1 MTWEI
6 AVGIFALIAAFIP
19 ILNVVVKVNKTL
31 CSLEIVVKQIQ
42 ECIEEQ
48 SAKNGI
54 FYTRLSEH
62 EIRLTKI
69 EDHLEITPKS
79 AWEEAWRLY
88 FKKNFENLSKDKKEK
103 KNGEES

>member
-88 FKKNFENLSKDKKEK
+88 FKKNFENLCKDKKEK

>member
-42 ECIEEQ
+42 ECIEDQ

-88 FKKNFENLSKDKKEK
+88 FKKNFEKDKKEK
-103 KNGEES
+103 DDNEGT

>member
-6 AVGIFALIAAFIP
+6 AVGIFALIAAFVP

-42 ECIEEQ
+42 ECIEDQ

-88 FKKNFENLSKDKKEK
+88 FKKNFGSIIKKEK
-103 KNGEES
+103 NDNEGT

>member
-88 FKKNFENLSKDKKEK
+88 FKKNFENLSNDKKEK